1 MLCRRL
7 AKGPDFITGHLL
19 HTNVPMQGW
28 DNAGPCYYSLDG
40 EYELGTLGHI
50 TYEHTDE
57 DAMLHVM
64 GILHGNKQ
72 YRKAEILA
80 LLLAGCTQFLVLDP
94 VMHEVGHWYTVGQ
107 SPVTQEWVNLDSVL
121 FSESEGYNPVM
132 QDEDWN
138 TLRGEQGATL
148 ACFIRKDAYANNG
161 TIRKAHNY
169 QRAPSD
175 NTPSWELP
183 FVNGRTITVYAE
195 QVRSAQCMYATNTP
209 YVRDP
214 ATTPTIPP
222 VPLQTLST
230 LRKERMGNSHTCRMH
245 VRQMLARTLPTL
257 KHP

>member
-1 MLCRRL
+1 
-7 AKGPDFITGHLL
+7 
-19 HTNVPMQGW
+19 MQGW